1 MNKKQF
7 LLLCTL
13 FVTAIALIS
22 WGVTGHR
29 TIGRI
34 AANHLSPQA
43 SAAVRE
49 LLGSETL
56 AEASTWPD
64 EVRSQPEY
72 KHTGSWHYINLPLGL
87 SEAEFEKTV
96 KGMTQENVYSAL
108 LQQEQIL
115 GSTTPTKEQK
125 IEALKFIVHFIGDL
139 HQPMHVSR
147 EEDKGG
153 NTIQV
158 NYSGVGTNLHALWDS
173 KLLDHLGLDDQ
184 QLADKVDHV
193 TADQITAWQNDPL
206 IKWIWESYVI
216 SSKLYAEIDA
226 MNGRSIDDSYYQAHI
241 QIVQQRIEMA
251 GVRLAGVLNRIFA
264 SGLVTSSAGALTPGA
279 AAGNAQATTAGSGN
293 ALASG
298 AGNGNATTIDV
309 HDAAKHY
316 NEYVKV
322 SAKVYGY
329 KALESMTLVNLGAA
343 YPDQLLTVVLR
354 GDARSLS
361 SGLDGQTIYVT
372 GKMVSY
378 KDKPEIVVTDPAMI
392 VVAKQQE

>member
-7 LLLCTL
+7 LPFCTL

-49 LLGSETL
+49 LLGNETL

-72 KHTGSWHYINLPLGL
+72 KHTGPWHYINLPIGL
-87 SEAEFEKTV
+87 SEPDFEKTV

-108 LQQEQIL
+108 LQQEQVL
-115 GSTTPTKEQK
+115 GSTASSKEQK

-158 NYSGVGTNLHALWDS
+158 NYSGIGTNLHALWDS

-184 QLADKVDHV
+184 QLAQKVDQV
-193 TADQITAWQNDPL
+193 SAAQVAAWQSDPL
-206 IKWIWESYVI
+206 IKWIWESYEI

-264 SGLVTSSAGALTPGA
+264 SGLATSSTSGTPVTSGSAATGD
-279 AAGNAQATTAGSGN
+279 AQATAGS
-293 ALASG
+293 
-298 AGNGNATTIDV
+298 ATAKTIDI
-309 HDAAKHY
+309 HDAADHY
-316 NEYVKV
+316 NEYVQV

-329 KALESMTLVNLGAA
+329 KALDNMTLVNLGAA
-343 YPDQLLTVVLR
+343 YPDQLLTIVLR
-354 GDARSLS
+354 GDAKDLYN
-361 SGLDGQTIYVT
+361 GWDGQTIGVT
-372 GKMVSY
+372 GKIVSY
-378 KDKPEIVVTDPAMI
+378 KGKPEIVVTDPKM
-392 VVAKQQE
+392 VVMAKQ

>member
-1 MNKKQF
+1 MNKRQI
-7 LLLCTL
+7 LSLCTL
-13 FVTAIALIS
+13 FVTAVILIS

-49 LLGSETL
+49 LLGNETL
-56 AEASTWPD
+56 AEASTWAD
-64 EVRSQPEY
+64 EVRNQPDY
-72 KHTGSWHYINLPLGL
+72 KHTGPWHYINLPLGL
-87 SEAEFEKTV
+87 TEPAFEQAV

-108 LQQEQIL
+108 LQQEQVL
-115 GSTTPTKEQK
+115 GSTSSSKEQK

-158 NYSGVGTNLHALWDS
+158 NYAGVGTNLHALWDS

-184 QLADKVDHV
+184 QLAQKVDQV
-193 TADQITAWQNDPL
+193 SAAQVAAWQSDPL
-206 IKWIWESYVI
+206 IKWIWESYEI

-226 MNGRSIDDSYYQAHI
+226 MNGRSIDDGYYQAHI

-264 SGLVTSSAGALTPGA
+264 NGLAVSAPGGTAPATS
-279 AAGNAQATTAGSGN
+279 
-293 ALASG
+293 ASG
-298 AGNGNATTIDV
+298 SSNAKLIDI
-309 HDAAKHY
+309 HDAANHY
-316 NEYVKV
+316 NEYVQV

-329 KALESMTLVNLGAA
+329 KALDNLTLVNLGAA
-343 YPDQLLTVVLR
+343 YPDQLLTIVLR
-354 GDARSLS
+354 GDAKDAYNGWD
-361 SGLDGQTIYVT
+361 GLTISVT
-372 GKMVSY
+372 GKIVSY
-378 KDKPEIVVTDPAMI
+378 KDKPEIVVTDPKMV
-392 VVAKQQE
+392 VVAKQ